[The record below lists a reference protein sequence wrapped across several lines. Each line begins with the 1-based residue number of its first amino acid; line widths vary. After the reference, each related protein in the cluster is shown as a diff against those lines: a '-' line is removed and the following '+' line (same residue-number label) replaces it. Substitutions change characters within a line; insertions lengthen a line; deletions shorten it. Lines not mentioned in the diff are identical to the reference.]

1 MERLRLTAQK
11 AFNPPP
17 RLSLPEWADEFRRLA
32 PEAGSS
38 SGRWRTSTVEI
49 GRGPM
54 LAVTEPGVE
63 VLSAMVSTQLL
74 KTALLE
80 NIFGYHAH
88 LNPCPI
94 LLVQP
99 KDDAAEAFSKERI
112 APMIRATPVLK
123 GLVGHRHTRT
133 SEDTLTFKSFP
144 GGFLALV
151 GAGSPDNLARR
162 PIRLTLYDEVDKYPV
177 TKEGDPFVLGDERQ
191 ATFSDALS
199 VRTCSPTIAGES
211 RIESS
216 YLDGDQRK
224 PSVACPHCAHR
235 QFLTWDHVQWPKLEV
250 EGHEKEHQH
259 HKAQIFC
266 EACGVG
272 WSEGERLKALATIR
286 WHQTR
291 PFICCGERQIP
302 LEAYTALSKVGET
315 DPVGSLW
322 DWWESSRWAVYR
334 AKCRCCG
341 KWAVSNQHAS
351 FNAGKLYSPWSRKD
365 APARIAKKWLDAQG
379 DEDKLQ
385 AWWNTQMGLPY
396 RRNAGK
402 FIAAETLAARRENW
416 KEGHV
421 PNGVAVLT
429 AGIDTQDDRVEVEVV
444 GWGFDQESWSVDYAV
459 IEGAFDDPVTRKK
472 LDDYLL
478 TVFRRGDGRE
488 FRIAA
493 ACHDSGGH
501 FTDSVYQFSKE
512 RLGRQV
518 WAIKGASDRAGRRS
532 PVWPA
537 KRPSKKGRE
546 KFRPYIIGTQ
556 TAKDTISHR
565 LQVALPGPG
574 YMHFPADRD
583 FHWFSQ
589 LTAER
594 PKIKIEGGRKYW
606 VWEQIPGRANEG
618 LDCRVYAYAALMGL
632 IAKGLKLNAH
642 AASVEADQ
650 PIPSGPPAEPD
661 EGPETPPVAP
671 TKRRRRPRR
680 QGPGSDD
687 DWLWSGR

>member
-1 MERLRLTAQK
+1 
-11 AFNPPP
+11 
-17 RLSLPEWADEFRRLA
+17 
-32 PEAGSS
+32 
-38 SGRWRTSTVEI
+38 
-49 GRGPM
+49 M

-63 VLSAMVSTQLL
+63 IETAMVSTQLL

-99 KDDAAEAFSKERI
+99 KEDAAEAFSKERI
-112 APMIRATPVLK
+112 APMIRVTPALK
-123 GLVGHRHTRT
+123 GLVGHRHTRK
-133 SEDTLTFKSFP
+133 SEDTLLYKSFP

-162 PIRLTLYDEVDKYPV
+162 PVRLTLYDEVDKYPV

-199 VRTCSPTIAGES
+199 VRVCSPTIQGES
-211 RIESS
+211 RIENS
-216 YLDGDQRK
+216 YLDGDQRQS
-224 PSVACPHCAHR
+224 SVECPHCQHR
-235 QFLTWDHVQWPKLEV
+235 QFLTWDQVRWEKVEL
-250 EGHEKEHQH
+250 EGHEKEHRH
-259 HKAQIFC
+259 ETARVYC
-266 EACGVG
+266 EVCGVG
-272 WSEGERLKALATIR
+272 WTEGDRLRSLATIR

-302 LEAYTALSKVGET
+302 LEAYDALTKSGAQ
-315 DPVGSLW
+315 DPVSSLW
-322 DWWESSRWAVYR
+322 DWWASDRWAVYR

-341 KWAVSNQHAS
+341 TWAVSNQHAS
-351 FNAGKLYSPWSRKD
+351 FQAGKLYSPWSRKD
-365 APARIAKKWLDAQG
+365 APHRIAKKWLDAQG

-396 RRNAGK
+396 RRHAGK
-402 FIAAETLAARRENW
+402 EVPAETLAARRENW

-421 PNGVAVLT
+421 PDGVALLT
-429 AGIDTQDDRVEVEVV
+429 AGIDTQDDRLEIEVV
-444 GWGFDQESWSVDYAV
+444 GWGRDQESWSVDFHV
-459 IEGAFDDPVTRKK
+459 IPGAMDDPVTRAA
-472 LDDYLL
+472 LDEYLL
-478 TVFRRGDGRE
+478 GEWRRADGRA

-501 FTDSVYQFSKE
+501 HTDAVYQFSKE

-518 WAIKGASDRAGRRS
+518 WAIKGASDRSGNRS
-532 PVWPA
+532 PIWPA
-537 KRPSKKGRE
+537 KVPTRKGRS
-546 KFRPYIIGTQ
+546 KFRPFIIGVQ
-556 TAKDTISHR
+556 AGKDAIHAR

-574 YMHFPADRD
+574 YMHYPADRD

-594 PKIKIEGGRKYW
+594 IKVKVEGGRKYR
-606 VWEQIPGRANEG
+606 VWEQIPGRANEA

-642 AASVEADQ
+642 AEAVGAAITPKNAPASETV
-650 PIPSGPPAEPD
+650 PPAD
-661 EGPETPPVAP
+661 IDPPAP
-671 TKRRRRPRR
+671 PPSPKRKARRRRAR
-680 QGPGSDD
+680 QPTDD
-687 DWLWSGR
+687 QVW

>member
-112 APMIRATPVLK
+112 APMIRVTPVLK

-302 LEAYTALSKVGET
+302 LEAYTALSKAGET

-351 FNAGKLYSPWSRKD
+351 FNAGKLCSPWSRKD

-661 EGPETPPVAP
+661 EGAETPPAAP
-671 TKRRRRPRR
+671 VKRRRRPRR